1 MNFQLFILWLIIYP
15 KTRRKLLA
23 KLEFGKEEVV
33 PPKDV
38 FLLLQELV
46 CVCAWGY

>member
-1 MNFQLFILWLIIYP
+1 MAYNLTKNQ
-15 KTRRKLLA
+15 RSKLLA

-38 FLLLQELV
+38 FLSFTGIR